1 MHEEKMMKETIAQS
15 IGRFVHRL
23 SYETLPKDVV
33 EKVKTCLIN
42 GIGIGMSC
50 HDIEFSK
57 IARET
62 IKAEESGLTRGRTA
76 TIFCDGS
83 QVSVMGAAFAN
94 ACLFHGRTQEDT
106 LGTSHTGTVVSP
118 AALAIAERE
127 GNSGRELI
135 EAIVAGYE
143 VVGAFDREVSAYT
156 TPRGFRASPIFG
168 IFGSASAASKLLKL
182 SEEETIHAIGFAA
195 AFASGTLECFAAGT
209 TEWRYEVG
217 VASREGILAS
227 LIARNGG
234 KGAPTAIEGKAGF
247 LSAFANTT
255 EKAEEIVAYLG
266 KKWEILNVGF
276 KPYPV
281 CAANQTPVIAILN
294 IVKEHRIDSEEIE
307 RIRIRVK
314 PYEFNYPG
322 MNHHGPFS
330 TIGAT
335 VMSTPFCLALACVD
349 QEVTFK
355 GMSQFTN
362 PKILDLVKRIE
373 HIPDEKIPAFSCVM
387 EVELKRGDKFIKEM
401 IIPTDYYNFDRKQVI
416 ELVQRVTSETGVN
429 PSRMDQIIGLIK
441 DIQDAKNIQGLIEV
455 LAHCP

>member
-1 MHEEKMMKETIAQS
+1 MKETVAQS
-15 IGRFVHRL
+15 IGKFVHRL
-23 SYETLPKDVV
+23 SYETLPKDVI
-33 EKVKTCLIN
+33 KKAKTCMMN
-42 GIGIGMSC
+42 GIGIGISC
-50 HDIEFSK
+50 HDIEFAK

-62 IKAEESGLTRGRTA
+62 IRMEERGMAENRSA

-83 QVSVMGAAFAN
+83 KVSVMGAAFAN

-118 AALAIAERE
+118 ATLAIAERE
-127 GNSGRELI
+127 GNSGKELI

-182 SEEETIHAIGFAA
+182 SEEETIHAIGFAT

-227 LIARNGG
+227 LIAKNGG
-234 KGAPTAIEGKAGF
+234 KAAPTAIEGKAGF
-247 LSAFANTT
+247 LNAFADTT
-255 EKAEEIVAYLG
+255 EKAEEIVAHLG
-266 KKWEILNVGF
+266 KKWEIMNVGF

-281 CAANQTPVIAILN
+281 CAANQTPVIAILH
-294 IVKEHRIDSEEIE
+294 IVKEHRIDFEEIE

-314 PYEFNYPG
+314 PYEYNYPG
-322 MNHHGPFS
+322 MNYRGPFT

-355 GMSQFTN
+355 GMGQFEN
-362 PKILDLVKRIE
+362 PKILNLIKRIE

-387 EVELKRGDKFIKEM
+387 EVETKRGDKFIKEM

-416 ELVQRVTSETGVN
+416 ELVKRVTSETGVN
-429 PSRMDQIIGLIK
+429 PSKVDHIIGLIK
-441 DIQDAKNIQGLIEV
+441 DLQDVKNIQGLIEV